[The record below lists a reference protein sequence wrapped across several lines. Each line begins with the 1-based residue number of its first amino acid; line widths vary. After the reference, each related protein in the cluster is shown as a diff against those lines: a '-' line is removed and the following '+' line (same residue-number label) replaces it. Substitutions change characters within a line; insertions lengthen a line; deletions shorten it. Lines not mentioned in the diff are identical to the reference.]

1 MADQLN
7 ANLSRF
13 SAYKAAHI
21 EKAFNG
27 ILNDPKMTD
36 EQRRIAVRAAEEKFA
51 RWTDAEYNTA
61 TARCITAEQFAE
73 FNDPE
78 HTSLFPNLEWLATR
92 STNPR
97 EEHQAFVG
105 LILPKTHDFWRTH
118 TPGTEWNCKCDLAE
132 TDDPA
137 TNAANLPTANVPKGL
152 EGNPFYTGEVF
163 TKDVGYIRNIGK
175 LNLDAGLASKY
186 PALQQ
191 LVDMDSKA
199 YRADYYSD
207 EGGLLK
213 TSRDRIK
220 EGDKNKQEKEKF
232 DKEHAMCL
240 TLAKVNHI
248 VDYRASV
255 EGEFDIFLDGKKADL
270 KQTNSHNNIVKYGK
284 KAIRK
289 QGADLVVFEF
299 GEINAHILNE
309 LAALQRIGIHGYYM
323 VGGILVPF

>member
-21 EKAFNG
+21 EKAFND
-27 ILNDPKMTD
+27 ILNDPKFND
-36 EQRRIAVRAAEEKFA
+36 EQRRVAVRAAEEKFA

-105 LILPKTHDFWRTH
+105 LILPKNHDFWRTH

-137 TNAANLPTANVPKGL
+137 TKAANLPTANVPKGL

-163 TKDVGYIRNIGK
+163 TDKVGYLRNAAPTAWKDIIKPMAREVIRQQNAGFNKTFDTSIGKVLVDDITIDEVSKGSATDESYFLKQEVARNIDRYIDKLQK
-175 LNLDAGLASKY
+175 LNEE
-186 PALQQ
+186 P
-191 LVDMDSKA
+191 
-199 YRADYYSD
+199 
-207 EGGLLK
+207 
-213 TSRDRIK
+213 I
-220 EGDKNKQEKEKF
+220 
-232 DKEHAMCL
+232 
-240 TLAKVNHI
+240 
-248 VDYRASV
+248 
-255 EGEFDIFLDGKKADL
+255 DL
-270 KQTNSHNNIVKYGK
+270 SHNNK
-284 KAIRK
+284 KKKFYKRK
-289 QGADLVVFEF
+289 QQLEKMMSYSLEIETQDYKGDTKTFRYEVKIGKFKDSQDLNLYT
-299 GEINAHILNE
+299 IN
-309 LAALQRIGIHGYYM
+309 G
-323 VGGILVPF
+323 

>member
-13 SAYKAAHI
+13 SAYKAAHV
-21 EKAFNG
+21 EKAFND

-36 EQRRIAVRAAEEKFA
+36 EQRRVAVRAAEEKFA

-105 LILPKTHDFWRTH
+105 LILPKSHDFWRTH

-137 TNAANLPTANVPKGL
+137 TKAANLPTAKVPKGL

-163 TKDVGYIRNIGK
+163 TNKVGYLRNAAATIKDINSMGRNK
-175 LNLDAGLASKY
+175 LKTEFKSVKETVQCVAGTIKIDGQSYAEIAQANICENAYWLKIEIAKNFERYANRLVFQKSEAVDLNHNKY
-186 PALQQ
+186 G
-191 LVDMDSKA
+191 SKA
-199 YRADYYSD
+199 YKRKKGFRQMNKYHLTI
-207 EGGLLK
+207 GNK
-213 TSRDRIK
+213 T
-220 EGDKNKQEKEKF
+220 F
-232 DKEHAMCL
+232 
-240 TLAKVNHI
+240 
-248 VDYRASV
+248 
-255 EGEFDIFLDGKKADL
+255 
-270 KQTNSHNNIVKYGK
+270 IVKMGECDN
-284 KAIRK
+284 
-289 QGADLVVFEF
+289 GDLMLYT
-299 GEINAHILNE
+299 IY
-309 LAALQRIGIHGYYM
+309 QK
-323 VGGILVPF
+323 

>member
-1 MADQLN
+1 M
-7 ANLSRF
+7 
-13 SAYKAAHI
+13 
-21 EKAFNG
+21 
-27 ILNDPKMTD
+27 LNDPAIKPE
-36 EQRRIAVRAAEEKFA
+36 EQKAAIRAAEDKMA
-51 RWTDAEYNTA
+51 KWTDAEYNTA
-61 TARCITAEQFAE
+61 VARCRTARQFAE
-73 FNDPE
+73 FNEPDNKR
-78 HTSLFPNLEWLATR
+78 LFPNLRWLP
-92 STNPR
+92 SMSVDPR
-97 EEHQAFVG
+97 AAHKDFWNNVW
-105 LILPKTHDFWRTH
+105 PKDDPFWKTHQ
-118 TPGTEWNCKCDLAE
+118 PGTEWNCKCDLEE

-137 TNAANLPTANVPKGL
+137 TDNSAVPDAKVPKGL
-152 EGNPFYTGEVF
+152 EGNPFYTSEVF

-175 LNLDAGLASKY
+175 LNLDTGLASKY

-220 EGDKNKQEKEKF
+220 EGGKNKQEKEKF

-240 TLAKVNHI
+240 TLAKANYI

-323 VGGILVPF
+323 VGEILVPF